1 MIFSLSRLIHWVL
14 EAARLDARG
23 LPRQAE
29 ELGLTLLFVR
39 VLRLWLH
46 DASPDQQRSRDF
58 LRRNLAWMDRL
69 PRRAAQD
76 LDDRAARSG
85 RRSDETSA
93 ASRAAELRE
102 SQVTEEHRRHRGVAD
117 PSTI

>member
-29 ELGLTLLFVR
+29 ELRLTLLFVR

-58 LRRNLAWMDRL
+58 LRRNLAWLDRL
-69 PRRAAQD
+69 PRRARGGNGGAM
-76 LDDRAARSG
+76 APG
-85 RRSDETSA
+85 PRSDETSA